1 MNVPASETVATLRAA
16 FGRWGLPRRIRV
28 DNGYPWGSTGDL
40 PTELGL
46 WLLGLGVELV
56 YNPPRRPQA
65 NGVVE
70 RAQDTGQRWADPP
83 RCSSAAELQQ
93 GLDAMDR
100 HQREAF
106 PEPSRSRSRL
116 FPALAHSGRAYGLA
130 EEAAL
135 WQEARLWRKLAEYAV
150 VRQIN
155 ARGLISVYGRNYYL
169 GRRYA
174 GQAAYV
180 RFDAATGEW
189 LFELVAG
196 TVIGRQPAELTVE
209 AITERRV
216 TRRHRGKS
224 PVASSG
230 KT

>member
-1 MNVPASETVATLRAA
+1 MQWWFRS
-16 FGRWGLPRRIRV
+16 
-28 DNGYPWGSTGDL
+28 
-40 PTELGL
+40 
-46 WLLGLGVELV
+46 LGVAG
-56 YNPPRRPQA
+56 R
-65 NGVVE
+65 
-70 RAQDTGQRWADPP
+70 
-83 RCSSAAELQQ
+83 
-93 GLDAMDR
+93 
-100 HQREAF
+100 
-106 PEPSRSRSRL
+106 
-116 FPALAHSGRAYGLA
+116 AHSGRAYGLA

-174 GQAAYV
+174 GQPAYV

-189 LFELVAG
+189 RFELVAG